1 MFFSAPPPSAP
12 RSSTARPPPRN
23 WRLCGALPEL
33 GLQMRS
39 KGVLADDSG
48 WSCNIYEYRGDR
60 WRRARPSQ
68 EWYFRF
74 ENIRPPP
81 LTGLEVY
88 GYGRKRWEAF
98 GEYALTLVRTLLK

>member
-74 ENIRPPP
+74 ENTVDSLITHTPDNPYSPVSHTHSRPPS
-81 LTGLEVY
+81 
-88 GYGRKRWEAF
+88 W
-98 GEYALTLVRTLLK
+98 